1 MKKNQDQAKEK
12 RKSRIKIAMPD
23 AYVIIFVISLIA
35 AVATYIIPSGAYET
49 EQKGDLTTVVAGSYS
64 PTEATPT
71 TLIDFFTAIP
81 QGLTETAEIVFL
93 VLIIGGVISVFDST
107 GATFSGINALV
118 EKTKGRKYLLII
130 AVLTIFGMI
139 NAVGVSGNAII
150 AFIPIGIMLARSL
163 KLDAIAGVAMVYL
176 GAYASGTVTPLDPA
190 IMSVAQGAAELPLF
204 SGAGYRFV
212 IFFAML
218 IATAIYVSLY
228 VRKISKDPSK
238 SLLAG
243 NPFPAEESSK
253 MKIGPFTN
261 KHKVIISVFFVGIGF
276 FLYGV
281 FNLDW
286 STSELTAI
294 FIMMGIVVA
303 VIQKMS
309 PNEFVA
315 EFMNGVRKLAY
326 GAVIIGVARSIIVI
340 LENGQITDT
349 IVHAIVEPMQGLP
362 AILSALAM
370 FVFNLFFN
378 LVISSG
384 SGQAAIVM
392 PLMTPIADM
401 LEFTRQS
408 AVLAFKLG
416 DGITNVITPASG
428 VLMAVL
434 AIGGVSWTK
443 WVRFV
448 FPLVLIWTG
457 IGAVSIVIA
466 VLMDYGPF

>member
-1 MKKNQDQAKEK
+1 MKKNKNNKK
-12 RKSRIKIAMPD
+12 RKLAMPD
-23 AYVIIFVISLIA
+23 AYVIILGITLLAAIS
-35 AVATYIIPSGAYET
+35 TYIIPSGSYQT
-49 EQKGDLTTVVAGSYS
+49 EKSGDITTVVPNSYAATDSS
-64 PTEATPT
+64 PTS
-71 TLIDFFTAIP
+71 LMDFFTSIP
-81 QGLTETAEIVFL
+81 TGLIETADIVFL
-93 VLIIGGVISVFDST
+93 VLIIGGIISIFDAT

-130 AVLTIFGMI
+130 SVLTIFGVI

-163 KLDAIAGVAMVYL
+163 KLDAITGVAMVYL

-204 SGAGYRFV
+204 SGAWYRFI

-218 IATAIYVSLY
+218 IVTAVYVCLY
-228 VRKISKDPSK
+228 VKKISRDPSK
-238 SLLAG
+238 SLIKDD
-243 NPFPAEESSK
+243 PFPSQEKNDLE
-253 MKIGPFTN
+253 IGPFT
-261 KHKVIISVFFVGIGF
+261 KRHKLIVSVFFVFIGI

-281 FNLDW
+281 FQFGW
-286 STSELTAI
+286 SINELAGI
-294 FIMMGIVVA
+294 FIMMGITVA
-303 VIQKMS
+303 IIERMS
-309 PNEFVA
+309 PNRFVV
-315 EFMNGVRKLAY
+315 EFMKGARKLAY
-326 GAVIIGVARSIIVI
+326 GAIIIGMARSIIVI
-340 LENGQITDT
+340 LEDGHVIDT
-349 IVHAIVEPMQGLP
+349 IVHSVVEPMQGLP
-362 AILSALAM
+362 AMLSVEAM

-378 LVISSG
+378 LIISSG

-401 LEFTRQS
+401 LGFTRQT

-434 AIGGVSWTK
+434 AVGGVSWLK
-443 WVRFV
+443 WVKFV
-448 FPLVLIWTG
+448 FPLVLLWIAV
-457 IGAVSIVIA
+457 GAIFLGIA